1 MTILSETTART
12 LNPIGTMFLVII
24 VILMLTSLCIVDY
37 IDLVVGIIILIAIA
51 MCFVA
56 VMTIGT
62 SHYRRIKAIISDEYS
77 AADLYDKYDVKERDG
92 AIWVLTEKEPMTEE
106 DEE

>member
-1 MTILSETTART
+1 MTILSETTVRV
-12 LNPIGTMFLVII
+12 LNPIGIMYLVII
-24 VILMLTSLCIVDY
+24 VILTLSLLCMVNCINFVT
-37 IDLVVGIIILIAIA
+37 GIIFLIAIA
-51 MCFVA
+51 MCFA
-56 VMTIGT
+56 TVMTIGIEP
-62 SHYRRIKAIISDEYS
+62 HRNIKAIISDEYS